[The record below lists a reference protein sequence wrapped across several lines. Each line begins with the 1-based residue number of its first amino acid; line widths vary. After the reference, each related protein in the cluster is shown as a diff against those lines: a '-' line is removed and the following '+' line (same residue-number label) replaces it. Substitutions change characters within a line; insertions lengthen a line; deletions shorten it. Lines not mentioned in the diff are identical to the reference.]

1 MKKKIA
7 DETREGGDDSD
18 ETRLQTPRE
27 KITWQTKEDKG
38 MMIDDCIYEDA
49 KLQTMWKIQGLIVVR
64 TLLLCG
70 KMTFRAVR
78 SCGQTHGQLR

>member
-1 MKKKIA
+1 MLRFMRTEQCAKVCNKESLKKKIA

-38 MMIDDCIYEDA
+38 DD
-49 KLQTMWKIQGLIVVR
+49 
-64 TLLLCG
+64 
-70 KMTFRAVR
+70 
-78 SCGQTHGQLR
+78 